1 MLGSSLPT
9 DLVTEAGPANA
20 TVTVGGGANLWCKI
34 RTSKALAIAPF
45 VQWMKRVEEDEM
57 AGDKVHVINVG
68 KERFK
73 VIEEGRQGK
82 LYFCAQSYSSHFLS
96 EKANMH
102 KKLK

>member
-20 TVTVGGGANLWCKI
+20 TVTVGGEANLWCKI

-73 VIEEGRQGK
+73 VIEKGRQGR
-82 LYFCAQSYSSHFLS
+82 LYFCAKFRSLFSFCPQTNIYPDQ
-96 EKANMH
+96 
-102 KKLK
+102 